1 MSTKRVLLPEGH
13 VTVTGPAEEPGSS
26 FPFVGELQRW
36 GRDIVFASLTAILF
50 VVFVVQPVKVEGT
63 SMEPKLQAQ
72 DRIFVNKLGYHFLEV
87 ERADIVVFWFPKD
100 QSKSFIKRVV
110 GLPRETVEIRS
121 GIVYIDGERL
131 QETYVPSEYF
141 DFKSY
146 PPKIVP
152 YDSFFVLGDHRSSSN
167 DSRSWGFVPKNYI
180 FGEAIFRYWPPSKVG
195 MIY

>member
-1 MSTKRVLLPEGH
+1 MLTKRDLLPEGH
-13 VTVTGPAEEPGSS
+13 VTVTGPAEESGSS
-26 FPFVGELQRW
+26 FSFVGELQRW
-36 GRDIVFASLTAILF
+36 GRDIVFASLIAILF

-72 DRIFVNKLGYHFLEV
+72 DRIFVNKLGYHFSEV

-121 GIVYIDGERL
+121 GIVYIDGEKL
-131 QETYVPSEYF
+131 QETYVPPEYF

-146 PPKIVP
+146 PPEIVP

-167 DSRSWGFVPKNYI
+167 DSRNWGFVPKNYI
-180 FGEAIFRYWPPSKVG
+180 FGEAIFRYWPPAKVG